1 MAETEED
8 LRRSENQS
16 MRKSRVG
23 NRYFRVDPGYDK
35 AVYENTI
42 GNWFKIFFM
51 FFLFYSWLVLFWWAC
66 YSHGI
71 RNAESMSWIYIAV
84 FLLTC
89 LIIGILIFVG
99 HYSNKKIEKA
109 DRIMLDVNEEKKKRR
124 EEEEKR
130 QKREEAK
137 KEMKKLELQALEE
150 DGISDSKDNAED
162 ESAAQSPN
170 EDESGDENEPE
181 DEEDETPLSDEE

>member
-1 MAETEED
+1 MAETEDD

-23 NRYFRVDPGYDK
+23 NRYFRIDPGYDK

-42 GNWFKIFFM
+42 GNWFRILFM
-51 FFLFYSWLVLFWWAC
+51 FFLFYGWLTLFWWAC

-71 RNAESMSWIYIAV
+71 RHVESMSWIYIAV
-84 FLLTC
+84 FIFTVI
-89 LIIGILIFVG
+89 IIGILIFIG
-99 HYSNKKIEKA
+99 HFSNKKIEKA
-109 DRIMLDVNEEKKKRR
+109 DRIMLDVNEEKKRKR

-137 KEMKKLELQALEE
+137 KEMKKLEMQALEE
-150 DGISDSKDNAED
+150 DEISDSKDNADD
-162 ESAAQSPN
+162 ESAANSP
-170 EDESGDENEPE
+170 DESGDENEPE